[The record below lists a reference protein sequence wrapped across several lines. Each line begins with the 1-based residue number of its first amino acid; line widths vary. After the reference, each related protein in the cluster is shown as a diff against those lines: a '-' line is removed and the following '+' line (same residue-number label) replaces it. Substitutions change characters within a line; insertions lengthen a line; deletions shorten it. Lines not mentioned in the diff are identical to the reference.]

1 VKNQIRYRLEYPKL
15 SLLACSFL
23 LAYILYIQG
32 FFDLLPELLNGYG
45 YISMFLGGLL
55 FSFGF
60 TTPFAVAIFI
70 EMADTVDPLLG
81 AIIAGFGAVLSDMT
95 IFEFVRFSFL
105 DELRRLKKTAWLK
118 WIRNHA
124 HQESIPERIRQY
136 TAWSIA
142 GILIASPLPD
152 EIGVTLLSGYTEL
165 RPRTFAGIC
174 FAFNTFGVFTMLMM
188 SQALGS

>member
-1 VKNQIRYRLEYPKL
+1 MKKHLKYRIQYPKL

-23 LAYILYIQG
+23 LAYILYLQG

-45 YISMFLGGLL
+45 YISMFFGGLL

-60 TTPFAVAIFI
+60 TTPFAIAIFV
-70 EMADTVDPLLG
+70 EMADTVNPVFG
-81 AIIAGFGAVLSDMT
+81 ALIAGVGAVISDMT
-95 IFEFVRFSFL
+95 IFEFVRFSFM
-105 DELRRLKKTAWLK
+105 DELRRLKRTAV
-118 WIRNHA
+118 IRWFRNRVHR
-124 HQESIPERIRQY
+124 ESVPERIRQY

-152 EIGVTLLSGYTEL
+152 ELGVTLLSGYTEL
-165 RPRTFAGIC
+165 QPRTFAGIC
-174 FAFNTFGVFTMLMM
+174 FAFNTIGVFTMLIM